1 MNVLVI
7 EDDKRI
13 ANLFERALRE
23 DGPRVS
29 LSHNGREGADMILAG
44 KHDVALLDILLPE
57 MDGFQILKRV
67 RDRHCKMPVL
77 VLTAVDAVPKILH
90 AFDLGADDYL
100 VKPFILEILLA
111 RVSAIARRVPSIDK
125 TAICASG
132 VTLDHTRR
140 VATRHE
146 KEIPL
151 TRKQFAL
158 LETLT
163 GLVLFGLMSFAA
175 LRYALLQGKK
185 THLQGREDRLISLL
199 KENKANGVAA
209 SLDEQLRNYALVTHE
224 GNLVHI
230 YNPDGSILFPLD
242 SKAIDWPL
250 SLSEDCTKPTFSSVV
265 LEHQPALVMCH
276 MILLDGRLVRLHVGG
291 SLEEETYI
299 LEKYRNALL
308 LLMPGLLILSSV
320 SGYFLSRHAMRPV
333 DRMT

>member
-13 ANLFERALRE
+13 ANLVERALRE
-23 DGPRVS
+23 DGHRVS

-57 MDGFQILKRV
+57 MDGFQILKRI

-111 RVSAIARRVPSIDK
+111 RVSAIARRVPTIDQ
-125 TAICASG
+125 TPICASG

-140 VATRHE
+140 IAARHG

-158 LETLT
+158 LETLMRRS
-163 GLVLFGLMSFAA
+163 GLITSREQLIEAGWGYEADVKENTLDVYMHGLRVK
-175 LRYALLQGKK
+175 L
-185 THLQGREDRLISLL
+185 EDRSD
-199 KENKANGVAA
+199 KG
-209 SLDEQLRNYALVTHE
+209 
-224 GNLVHI
+224 
-230 YNPDGSILFPLD
+230 
-242 SKAIDWPL
+242 
-250 SLSEDCTKPTFSSVV
+250 
-265 LEHQPALVMCH
+265 
-276 MILLDGRLVRLHVGG
+276 
-291 SLEEETYI
+291 
-299 LEKYRNALL
+299 
-308 LLMPGLLILSSV
+308 
-320 SGYFLSRHAMRPV
+320 RPV
-333 DRMT
+333 IRTVHGAGYLFVAD

>member
-13 ANLFERALRE
+13 ANLVERALRE
-23 DGPRVS
+23 DGHRVS

-111 RVSAIARRVPSIDK
+111 RVSAIARRVPTIDQ

-140 VATRHE
+140 IATRHG

-158 LETLT
+158 LETLMRRR
-163 GLVLFGLMSFAA
+163 GLITS
-175 LRYALLQGKK
+175 
-185 THLQGREDRLISLL
+185 REQLIEAGWGYEADV
-199 KENKANGVAA
+199 KENTLDVYIHGLRVKLEDQSDKDHPLIRTVHGAGYLFVA
-209 SLDEQLRNYALVTHE
+209 D
-224 GNLVHI
+224 
-230 YNPDGSILFPLD
+230 
-242 SKAIDWPL
+242 
-250 SLSEDCTKPTFSSVV
+250 
-265 LEHQPALVMCH
+265 
-276 MILLDGRLVRLHVGG
+276 
-291 SLEEETYI
+291 
-299 LEKYRNALL
+299 
-308 LLMPGLLILSSV
+308 
-320 SGYFLSRHAMRPV
+320 
-333 DRMT
+333 

>member
-13 ANLFERALRE
+13 ANLVERALRE
-23 DGPRVS
+23 DGHRVS

-57 MDGFQILKRV
+57 MDGFQILKRI
-67 RDRHCKMPVL
+67 RDRHCRMPVL

-111 RVSAIARRVPSIDK
+111 RVSAIARRVPTIDQ

-140 VATRHE
+140 IAARHG

-158 LETLT
+158 LETLMRRS
-163 GLVLFGLMSFAA
+163 GLITS
-175 LRYALLQGKK
+175 RDQ
-185 THLQGREDRLISLL
+185 LIEAGWGYEADV
-199 KENKANGVAA
+199 KENTLDVYIHGLRVKLEDHSDKDRPLIRTIHGAGYLFVA
-209 SLDEQLRNYALVTHE
+209 D
-224 GNLVHI
+224 
-230 YNPDGSILFPLD
+230 
-242 SKAIDWPL
+242 
-250 SLSEDCTKPTFSSVV
+250 
-265 LEHQPALVMCH
+265 
-276 MILLDGRLVRLHVGG
+276 
-291 SLEEETYI
+291 
-299 LEKYRNALL
+299 
-308 LLMPGLLILSSV
+308 
-320 SGYFLSRHAMRPV
+320 
-333 DRMT
+333 